1 MESRILAGL
10 SFDPGLLII
19 AMLILMIAM
28 IIYVWFLQRKQ
39 AQFEKKYRVLL
50 RSGKGAGSQSP
61 ETKHESKNDKKS
73 DKRKKMDMSEIKDD
87 TLNGRVARLEKKL
100 NHSYQKMGIVKY
112 DAFKEMGG
120 KLSFACAI
128 LNENNDGFVLN
139 SIHSKDGCYN
149 YMKEIIKGESFI
161 PLGEEEAEALEQA
174 MQYGLGK

>member
-1 MESRILAGL
+1 MESKILAGL

-28 IIYVWFLQRKQ
+28 IVYVWILHRKQ
-39 AQFEKKYRVLL
+39 AQFEKKYRALL
-50 RSGKGAGSQSP
+50 RSGKAAVSHDVDIEIKS
-61 ETKHESKNDKKS
+61 DKKS
-73 DKRKKMDMSEIKDD
+73 DRLPKVELPEIKDD
-87 TLNGRVARLEKKL
+87 TLNGKVARLEK
-100 NHSYQKMGIVKY
+100 NMNRSYQKMGIVKY

-128 LNENNDGFVLN
+128 LNDNNDGFVLN
-139 SIHSKDGCYN
+139 SIHSKEGCYN

-174 MQYGLGK
+174 IQYGLVK